1 MKFAWIDQRTKRYP
15 VKQMCELL
23 EVSRSGYYAWRD
35 RPLSVRAE
43 RRERLVSRI
52 RVAHQQSRQTYG
64 SPRVHAQLIEEEVEV
79 CVNTVAKLMREE
91 GLSVEKKRRFVP
103 QTTDSRHEHPIAG
116 NHLDRD
122 FEADAPNRKWTCDLT
137 YLWTEEG
144 WLFLAVVIDLY
155 SRKVVGW
162 SMAEHLRSEL
172 AEDAL
177 SMALARRKPAGK
189 LLHHSDRGVQ
199 YACRSYRELLAEHG
213 IQASM
218 SRRGNCYDNAVTESF
233 FASLK
238 KECVYRET
246 YKTRNEARLSVF
258 EWMEAFYNR
267 QRRHSSLG
275 YLSPEAFEAQAN

>member
-1 MKFAWIDQRTKRYP
+1 VKFAWIDQRTKQYP
-15 VKQMCELL
+15 VKQLCELL
-23 EVSRSGYYAWRD
+23 EVSRSGFYAWKA
-35 RPLSVRAE
+35 RPASVRAG
-43 RRERLVSRI
+43 RRERLAQQI
-52 RVAHQQSRQTYG
+52 RMVHEQSRRTYG
-64 SPRVHAQLIEEEVEV
+64 SPRVHAQLIEQDVEV

-91 GLSVEKKRRFVP
+91 GLGVEKKRRFVP
-103 QTTDSRHEHPIAG
+103 QTTDSRHGHPIAG

-122 FEADAPNRKWTCDLT
+122 FEASAPNRKWTCDLT

-162 SMAEHLRSEL
+162 SMADHLRSEL

-177 SMALARRKPAGK
+177 SMALTRRKPAAE

-199 YACRSYRELLAEHG
+199 YACRSYRELLTEHS

-218 SRRGNCYDNAVTESF
+218 SRTGNCYDNAVTESF

-238 KECVYRET
+238 KECVYRNV
-246 YKTRNEARLSVF
+246 YKTRQEARLSVF
-258 EWMEAFYNR
+258 EWIEVFYNR

-275 YLSPEAFEAQAN
+275 YLSPATFEAQNN